1 MIGEAFWASPVEA
14 RRDKKMRYRH
24 NKPSVFPRIV
34 EIPFENL
41 KQTVSVCPIFL
52 PIFLKDV
59 SEESRAKRFALP
71 YVAHSV

>member
-52 PIFLKDV
+52 KDV

-71 YVAHSV
+71 YVANSV